1 MGGNAGL
8 IGGNGDGMGVGGM
21 AGGTVGGAGGVGSM
35 NEIGGER
42 RGLEYDRD
50 HKGRHIQRQR
60 QDYAMG
66 HINDFFGVVPRDGS
80 EGQASGGLSSHTRDG
95 KLGWL
100 KSLASVLTTLL
111 LCYVLRRCGDI
122 ELHEGVRGVV
132 AVASV
137 QAL

>member
-1 MGGNAGL
+1 
-8 IGGNGDGMGVGGM
+8 
-21 AGGTVGGAGGVGSM
+21 M

-80 EGQASGGLSSHTRDG
+80 EGQASGGLSSHKRDG

-100 KSLASVLTTLL
+100 KSLASVLTSLL
-111 LCYVLRRCGDI
+111 LCHVLRSWD
-122 ELHEGVRGVV
+122 ELSEGVRGVV

-137 QAL
+137 EAL